1 MANIETLNGINVE
14 LIRADFPILKR
25 KVHGKQLV
33 YLDSAA
39 TSQKPASVIAVI
51 NDYYRTHNANIHRGV
66 YQMSQEATARYKD
79 AHIKVARFINARSY
93 EEIVFVR
100 NATEAINLTAY
111 SWGRANIKAGDV
123 ILLTEMEHHS
133 NLVPWQ
139 LLAKERDAR
148 LEFISVDKNG
158 LLNLQEIKNNID
170 GRGRIRLVAVTHMS
184 NVLGTVNP
192 VKQIAEFAHENG
204 ALILV
209 DAAQTVPRYEVDVQ
223 EINCDFMVFSGH
235 KMLAPNGIGVLYA
248 KRQILENMEPFMG
261 GGDMIQEVKLRESK
275 WNGLPWKFEA
285 GTPAIEEGIALGTAI
300 DYLENLGM
308 ESIENYEKH
317 IIAYAMERLSEIE
330 GIEIYGPSPEQRGG
344 LVSFNLADIHPHDIA
359 AALDYD
365 GIAIRA
371 GHHCAQPLHEK
382 LGVTASA
389 RASFYLY
396 NTREEVDRLVDG
408 LHKVKNVLA

>member
-1 MANIETLNGINVE
+1 MANAEILNGINVE
-14 LIRADFPILKR
+14 LIREDFPILKR

-39 TSQKPASVIAVI
+39 TSQKPACVIDVI
-51 NDYYRTHNANIHRGV
+51 NDYYRIHNANIHRGV

-79 AHIKVARFINARSY
+79 AHVKVARFINARSY

-139 LLAKERDAR
+139 LLAKALGAR

-158 LLNLQEIKNNID
+158 LLNLQEMRNNFD
-170 GRGRIRLVAVTHMS
+170 GRIRLVAVTHMS

-192 VKQIAEFAHENG
+192 VKLIAEFAHENG

-223 EINCDFMVFSGH
+223 EIDCDFMVFSGH

-248 KRQILENMEPFMG
+248 KKELLENMEPFMG
-261 GGDMIQEVKLRESK
+261 GGDMVEEVKLRESE
-275 WNGLPWKFEA
+275 WNELPWKFEA
-285 GTPAIEEGIALGTAI
+285 GTPAIEEGIALGTAV
-300 DYLENLGM
+300 DYLEGLGM
-308 ESIENYEKH
+308 ESIGNYEKQ
-317 IIAYAMERLSEIE
+317 IIAYAMERLSEID
-330 GIEIYGPSPEQRGG
+330 GIEIYGPPAEQRGG
-344 LVSFNLADIHPHDIA
+344 LVSFNIAGIQPHDIA
-359 AALDYD
+359 AALDYE
-365 GIAIRA
+365 GITIRA

-382 LGVTASA
+382 LGIKASA
-389 RASFYLY
+389 RASFCFY
-396 NTREEVDRLVDG
+396 NTMEEVDKLVDG
-408 LHKVKNVLA
+408 LLKAKKMLG

>member
-1 MANIETLNGINVE
+1 MANAEILNGINVE
-14 LIRADFPILKR
+14 LVREDFPILKR

-39 TSQKPASVIAVI
+39 TSQKPACVIDVI
-51 NDYYRTHNANIHRGV
+51 NDYYRIHNANIHRGV

-79 AHIKVARFINARSY
+79 AHVKVARFINARSY

-139 LLAKERDAR
+139 LLARELGAR

-158 LLNLQEIKNNID
+158 LLNLQEMRKNID
-170 GRGRIRLVAVTHMS
+170 GRIRLVAVTHMS

-192 VKQIAEFAHENG
+192 VKLIADFAHENK

-209 DAAQTVPRYEVDVQ
+209 DAAQTVPRYAVDVQ
-223 EINCDFMVFSGH
+223 EIDCDFMVFSGH
-235 KMLAPNGIGVLYA
+235 KMLAPNGIGALYA
-248 KRQILENMEPFMG
+248 KRELLENMEPFMG
-261 GGDMIQEVKLRESK
+261 GGDMIEEVKLRESK
-275 WNGLPWKFEA
+275 WNELPWKFEA

-300 DYLENLGM
+300 DYLEGLGM
-308 ESIENYEKH
+308 ESIGNYEKQ
-317 IIAYAMERLSEIE
+317 IIAYAMERLSEID
-330 GIEIYGPSPEQRGG
+330 GIEIYGPSSEQRGG
-344 LVSFNLADIHPHDIA
+344 LVSFNLAGIQPHDIA

-382 LGVTASA
+382 LGIKASA
-389 RASFYLY
+389 RASFCFY
-396 NTREEVDRLVDG
+396 NTMEEVDKLIDG
-408 LHKVKNVLA
+408 LLKAKKVLG